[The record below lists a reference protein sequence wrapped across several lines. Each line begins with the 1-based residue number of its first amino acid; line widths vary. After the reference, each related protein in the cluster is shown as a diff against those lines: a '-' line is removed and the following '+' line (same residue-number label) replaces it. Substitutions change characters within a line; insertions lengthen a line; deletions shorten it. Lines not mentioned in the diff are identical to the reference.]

1 MAKRQYHY
9 PKTPDEELV
18 LATLLGN
25 LDAFD
30 ELVRRFRGAVVLVAA
45 QTLGSRAAAED
56 VAQEAFL
63 LAFKALPQLQNPSR
77 FASWLCAI
85 TRHRAR
91 RVGAKEGRSETYE
104 PSKLDQLILTH
115 SRELSVN
122 PAEEFDHKLERAR
135 IPEAMELLPTEY
147 RIALQLRYYEDWSI
161 ARIADFLAL
170 PITTVKWRLHHGRTL
185 MRRYLTDNKETFH
198 EQERYGYSPLPA
210 TVA

>member
-1 MAKRQYHY
+1 MAKRKCQY
-9 PKTPDEELV
+9 PKITDEELV
-18 LATLLGN
+18 LATLLGD

-45 QTLGSRAAAED
+45 QTLGSRAQAED

-63 LAFKALPQLQNPSR
+63 LAFKALPQLQDPAR

-91 RVGAKEGRSETYE
+91 RVGAREGRSDPYE
-104 PSKLDQLILTH
+104 PSRLDQFILTH
-115 SRELSVN
+115 SRELAVN
-122 PAEEFDHKLERAR
+122 PVEEFDRKSERAR
-135 IPEAMELLPTEY
+135 VPEAMALLPTEY

-185 MRRYLTDNKETFH
+185 MRRFLTDTKETFH
-198 EQERYGYSPLPA
+198 EQERHRYSPLPSP
-210 TVA
+210 VA